1 MTGELIS
8 SILVLVGAI
17 FCALSAFGLVRLP
30 DVYLRSHAATKSATL
45 GVLCVLGGGFVYF
58 WVVDGTVSFKL
69 LLAIV
74 FVFITSPV
82 AGHLNGRSAYRSGI
96 PLWEGSVQDD
106 LKHPVEEGK
115 EIPVEK

>member
-1 MTGELIS
+1 M
-8 SILVLVGAI
+8 
-17 FCALSAFGLVRLP
+17 
-30 DVYLRSHAATKSATL
+30 
-45 GVLCVLGGGFVYF
+45 LCVLGGGFLYF
-58 WVVDGTVSFKL
+58 WFTDGTVSFKL

-106 LKHPVEEGK
+106 LKPLVEEGQ
-115 EIPVEK
+115 EIPEK